1 MAAAAAAERGAKRG
15 GGKQGVGKRGQAVA
29 LKGKK
34 GGGAASPRGPL
45 GPDSGS
51 SNASE
56 SGESAEAGAGA
67 RGTRQAAAEGPLQVE
82 VEHGGKTVV
91 TPGRRPNKRAI
102 RQLQELRGPGSLTGE
117 DAAEVLAACEGDVA
131 QAAEA
136 LVFNRPEAEAKREEW
151 HHPPLSAPPF
161 PKKPSAAAGGRREAP
176 PEGAPLN
183 EIFVKGLDG
192 SWGVEG
198 TVRRIHEIF
207 GDCGT
212 ILNVRVP
219 PDRRPEREGCTRGFA
234 IVRFAEPEARAAAG
248 PKQNEKQAGRW
259 IKVDTQPE
267 LNPGYQPPHRALER
281 RDGHGPQ
288 AVDSSSR
295 FHGRGGLTAPAPASA
310 SGGRPAQAP
319 PVLKSSESPMSFN
332 GLYEGAPPPAGGSAR
347 LAGPG
352 NEARLESM
360 MVKTR
365 AEKEELRRR
374 MVALEERERQM
385 LQQSDIA
392 RRSRALRALQH
403 VERSLQDCLTMARA
417 NHESLARRQSR
428 SIKDEFGALREL
440 LDERESAM
448 LAEVEACR
456 QADSREL
463 FGAQQ
468 ALLQL
473 GGPACVEGL
482 QAIPRER
489 FQTLMTEMER
499 QGQQVRQSF
508 LGEQVVLGTQGVQFK
523 NCDEIRGLI
532 SAHGHVERADT
543 TAAARL
549 TAMPGH
555 IIQAHQSEPLS
566 EGTATEQSA
575 QGEPKARSDLANASE
590 DGAPMNFAGAA
601 KKTTRPTR
609 GPEGQTV
616 APPPPEARRDSGEAG
631 APNGPLQ
638 VDLGALLNL
647 SATNRQ
653 ASKKAGP

>member
-1 MAAAAAAERGAKRG
+1 
-15 GGKQGVGKRGQAVA
+15 
-29 LKGKK
+29 
-34 GGGAASPRGPL
+34 
-45 GPDSGS
+45 
-51 SNASE
+51 
-56 SGESAEAGAGA
+56 
-67 RGTRQAAAEGPLQVE
+67 VE

-91 TPGRRPNKRAI
+91 TTGRRPNKRAI
-102 RQLQELRGPGSLTGE
+102 KQLQELRGPGSLTGE

-151 HHPPLSAPPF
+151 HHPPFSAPPF
-161 PKKPSAAAGGRREAP
+161 PKKPSTASGGRREAP
-176 PEGAPLN
+176 PRGTSVHEV
-183 EIFVKGLDG
+183 FVKGLDG
-192 SWGVEG
+192 SWGVED
-198 TVRRIHEIF
+198 TQQKIREIF

-212 ILNVRVP
+212 ILDVRVP
-219 PDRRPEREGCTRGFA
+219 PDRRAEKAGWTRGFA
-234 IVRFAEPEARAAAG
+234 IVQFAEPEARAAAG
-248 PKQNEKQAGRW
+248 SKQNEKQAGRW

-267 LNPGYQPPHRALER
+267 RSGYQPPYRTLES

-288 AVDSSSR
+288 AVDSNSR
-295 FHGRGGLTAPAPASA
+295 FHGRGGLKNPAPTNASDGRPAPAPS
-310 SGGRPAQAP
+310 
-319 PVLKSSESPMSFN
+319 VLKGGGSPVISMPMN
-332 GLYEGAPPPAGGSAR
+332 GRRLYEGAGPPAEGSAP

-352 NEARLESM
+352 NEERLESM

-374 MVALEERERQM
+374 MAALEERERQM

-428 SIKDEFGALREL
+428 SIKDEFDALREL
-440 LDERESAM
+440 IDQRESAM

-473 GGPACVEGL
+473 GGPACVEAL
-482 QAIPRER
+482 QAAPRDR

-499 QGQQVRQSF
+499 QGQQVRESF
-508 LGEQVVLGTQGVQFK
+508 LGEQVVIGTQGVQFK
-523 NCDEIRGLI
+523 NCDEIRGLL

-549 TAMPGH
+549 TAMPTH
-555 IIQAHQSEPLS
+555 VIQAHQSEPPA
-566 EGTATEQSA
+566 EAAATEQNA
-575 QGEPKARSDLANASE
+575 PGESKECSDLANASE
-590 DGAPMNFAGAA
+590 DGAAMNFAGAA
-601 KKTTRPTR
+601 KKSARSKR

-616 APPPPEARRDSGEAG
+616 APPPPEARRASGEAG
-631 APNGPLQ
+631 APKGPLN
-638 VDLGALLNL
+638 VDLSALLDE
-647 SATNRQ
+647 A
-653 ASKKAGP
+653 AKKAGQ